1 MAYLANSGLLDGGL
15 QVRLMTLPDIYIEHD
30 SQAGQLALAG
40 IDATGI
46 ERMLQSLAS
55 ASGSGMAGSL

>member
-1 MAYLANSGLLDGGL
+1 
-15 QVRLMTLPDIYIEHD
+15 MTLPDIYIEHD

-40 IDATGI
+40 IDAAGI

-55 ASGSGMAGSL
+55 ASGSGKAGSL